1 MEIVAALL
9 HRRIVLR
16 GPVKQQ
22 ELGRHGER
30 VELGLEA
37 GQDHPQDRQE
47 DQKSEQPRRTRRHPH
62 ASRTYLAC
70 HRYASRFR
78 PMIRT
83 RKKATILAITTAT
96 NPPAEALPTSNWI
109 SACE

>member
-1 MEIVAALL
+1 MEVVAALL
-9 HRRIVLR
+9 HRRIILR

-22 ELGRHGER
+22 EFWRHGER
-30 VELGLEA
+30 IEFGFEA

-47 DQKSEQPRRTRRHPH
+47 DQKSEQPGRARRHPH
-62 ASRTYLAC
+62 PSRSYIAC

-96 NPPAEALPTSNWI
+96 SPPAEAFPTS
-109 SACE
+109 